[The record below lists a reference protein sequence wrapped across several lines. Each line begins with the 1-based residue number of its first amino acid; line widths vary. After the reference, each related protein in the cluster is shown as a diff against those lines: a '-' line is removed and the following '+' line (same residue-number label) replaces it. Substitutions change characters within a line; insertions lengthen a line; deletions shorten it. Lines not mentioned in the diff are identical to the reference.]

1 MIDEA
6 LVDRCRRGERTAQHE
21 IYTRT
26 AERVYRLLLR
36 ITRSPEDARDLAQN
50 AYVRAFTRIT
60 QFDGHSSFYTWL
72 CRIAINEALQLL
84 RRKEVARAHRDSIL
98 PGSNHR
104 DSSSGIDARLDVEEA
119 LAELPP
125 LDRTM
130 LLLRYQEGMDYQTI
144 AEVTECAPGTV
155 GSRLNRAR
163 ERIRDLLR
171 SGYARAEENPSGT
184 HPMNTA
190 TAADE
195 AADSGQTAPTPRA
208 RKRAEP

>member
-36 ITRSPEDARDLAQN
+36 ITHSPEDARDLAQD
-50 AYVRAFTRIT
+50 AYVRAFTRIS

-84 RRKEVARAHRDSIL
+84 RRKDVARAHRDSIL

-104 DSSSGIDARLDVEEA
+104 DSSHGIDARLDVEEA

-125 LDRTM
+125 LDRTL

-163 ERIRDLLR
+163 ERVRDLLR

-184 HPMNTA
+184 HPINRTA
-190 TAADE
+190 E
-195 AADSGQTAPTPRA
+195 EGADSGRTAPIPRA
-208 RKRAEP
+208 RKRAES

>member
-6 LVDRCRRGERTAQHE
+6 LVDRCRRGDRTAQHE

-36 ITRSPEDARDLAQN
+36 ITRSPDDAHDLAQD
-50 AYVRAFTRIT
+50 AYVRAFTRIS

-84 RRKEVARAHRDSIL
+84 RRKDLARAHRESVV

-104 DSSSGIDARLDVEEA
+104 DSSSGIDARLDVEDA

-125 LDRTM
+125 ADRTI
-130 LLLRYQEGMDYQTI
+130 LLLRYQEDMDYQTI
-144 AEVTECAPGTV
+144 AQVAECAPGTV

-163 ERIRDLLR
+163 ERLRGLLR
-171 SGYARAEENPSGT
+171 TGYA
-184 HPMNTA
+184 
-190 TAADE
+190 
-195 AADSGQTAPTPRA
+195 
-208 RKRAEP
+208 